1 MRYRIITAVAVSSL
15 LLSPLFAET
24 AKHEQTPNPDQSLEL
39 LTKGNGRYLAR
50 HPAHPH
56 QTSKDRIRLV
66 GGQHPFAAVLSCSD
80 SRVPPEIVFDEGL
93 GDLFVVRV
101 AGNVADDFVTGS
113 LEYAAHHL
121 HVPLIIVLGHSK
133 CGAVQAT
140 IAGGEP
146 ETHVNSL
153 VLAIKPA
160 VEQAA
165 HEKGD
170 LLTNAVRDN
179 VVRVVEGLNAS
190 EPVLGKSVH
199 EGKLKIKG
207 AVYNLDTGKVEFLP

>member
-1 MRYRIITAVAVSSL
+1 
-15 LLSPLFAET
+15 LFAET
-24 AKHEQTPNPDQSLEL
+24 PKQEHSRNADSSIQL
-39 LTKGNGRYLAR
+39 LTKGNARYLTR
-50 HPAHPH
+50 HPLHPH
-56 QTSKDRIRLV
+56 QSAQYRVRVSTS
-66 GGQHPFAAVLSCSD
+66 QHPFAAVLSCSD

-121 HVPLIIVLGHSK
+121 HVPLILVLGHSN

-179 VVRVVEGLNAS
+179 VIRVVEALRTS
-190 EPVLGKSVH
+190 QPVLAKAVH
-199 EGKLKIKG
+199 GEDLKIKG
-207 AVYNLDTGKVEFLP
+207 AVYHLDTGKVEFLP